1 MQFHFR
7 SAKYFRALF
16 SAPACRRFKS
26 QLTVF
31 LLRCNKHK
39 KNFSFSFLLINFL
52 LYGYNMWVVPLFLR
66 LECFAWKCNQRTDVN
81 RKPQRWPHVDEEI
94 SNSWQYKI
102 SSVRLE
108 IKILKMRR
116 HKLKLVLR
124 YHHLQTS
131 KNSEF
136 AAFLAAPK
144 LPDVFCDKTATL
156 WTCIREL
163 SFRTKK
169 LRPLFR

>member
-1 MQFHFR
+1 
-7 SAKYFRALF
+7 
-16 SAPACRRFKS
+16 
-26 QLTVF
+26 
-31 LLRCNKHK
+31 
-39 KNFSFSFLLINFL
+39 
-52 LYGYNMWVVPLFLR
+52 MWVVP
-66 LECFAWKCNQRTDVN
+66 TDVN
-81 RKPQRWPHVDEEI
+81 RKPQLHVDEEI

-108 IKILKMRR
+108 IEILKMRR

-131 KNSEF
+131 KSSEF

-144 LPDVFCDKTATL
+144 LPEVFCDKTATL

-163 SFRTKK
+163 SFRI
-169 LRPLFR
+169 LGLHCHAM